1 MSLKFYDRH
10 LIITDLETTGLDPR
24 RQDII
29 EIGAIRVD
37 QEYLEEQARFDMK
50 VQIQNPTTVQLTA
63 LQVNGYTEE
72 AWRFALPLAS
82 AMQQFSDFATGGVLA
97 AWNITFEYGFLSEA
111 FRRAGLTDTMDYHR
125 IDIPT
130 LAWNR
135 FTRLEHLSQ
144 NDVAALLG
152 LDREPEPHRAITGA
166 EYAWSILREL
176 KGL

>member
-1 MSLKFYDRH
+1 
-10 LIITDLETTGLDPR
+10 
-24 RQDII
+24 
-29 EIGAIRVD
+29 
-37 QEYLEEQARFDMK
+37 
-50 VQIQNPTTVQLTA
+50 
-63 LQVNGYTEE
+63 
-72 AWRFALPLAS
+72 
-82 AMQQFSDFATGGVLA
+82 
-97 AWNITFEYGFLSEA
+97 
-111 FRRAGLTDTMDYHR
+111 MDYHR